1 MRGTCALTFDGDD
14 ADYLVS
20 PSTVELKREKG
31 RNKSEGQT
39 SVEASQQ
46 DIKTEPGEQMDR
58 LASTSEWGTSKLNQ
72 GFASPSSH
80 LVTFDPTTTIA
91 PSSLTGAHDGTGTPS
106 AHQNSDTDI
115 YGTLSSFSPTS
126 SSGLNVFGSE
136 ATSLEYSILSSM
148 LNGIDPAWLSGSP
161 EGQGQDA
168 ELGRVLN
175 TDSASQGAFSHM
187 GINGMPWQMTTEE
200 ASPWRDSRTQSKPTQ
215 VEPLHHM
222 DPTISGSTHPADTL
236 AAFDALEVPS
246 PHGTV
251 AGGGFDDAAAL
262 TAQSKGSA
270 KANAKLAQTMQNSK
284 RAALAAAAAATGKD
298 KKPDAEWQEKV
309 SHIYSDKMKPFPYT
323 EGYHFLIKHITAN
336 LEKADVLRIVRALAI
351 FRPSLIAL
359 QMPLTEEDEIFVE
372 RCIQRTIL
380 EFGKLISF
388 SGTPTVV
395 WRRTCEMV
403 VVGAEFSMLT
413 QWSRDY
419 LTGRYIYEV
428 GEKRVLYLLITLPH
442 HSSTLGSFSTRRAS

>member
-1 MRGTCALTFDGDD
+1 
-14 ADYLVS
+14 
-20 PSTVELKREKG
+20 VELKLEKG
-31 RNKSEGQT
+31 RNKSEVQV
-39 SVEASQQ
+39 SAEPFKQVV
-46 DIKTEPGEQMDR
+46 KTEPGEHSDR
-58 LASTSEWGTSKLNQ
+58 LASTSQWDASKLNH
-72 GFASPSSH
+72 GFGSPSSH

-91 PSSLTGAHDGTGTPS
+91 PSSLTGAHNSTGTSS

-115 YGTLSSFSPTS
+115 YGTLSTFSPTS

-161 EGQGQDA
+161 EGQGQDTDMD
-168 ELGRVLN
+168 RVIN
-175 TDSASQGAFSHM
+175 ANSASQSAFSHM

-200 ASPWRDSRTQSKPTQ
+200 ASPWRDSRNQKSKPTQ

-222 DPTISGSTHPADTL
+222 DPIISGSAHPADTL

-246 PHGTV
+246 PHGTM
-251 AGGGFDDAAAL
+251 AGGGFDEAVM
-262 TAQSKGSA
+262 TAQSKGAA

-284 RAALAAAAAATGKD
+284 RAALAAAAATGKD

-359 QMPLTEEDEIFVE
+359 QMPLTEEDEVFVE

-413 QWSRDY
+413 QWSKDY

-428 GEKRVLYLLITLPH
+428 RDAVMCYISPLS
-442 HSSTLGSFSTRRAS
+442 HSSCTFNSFSTRRAS